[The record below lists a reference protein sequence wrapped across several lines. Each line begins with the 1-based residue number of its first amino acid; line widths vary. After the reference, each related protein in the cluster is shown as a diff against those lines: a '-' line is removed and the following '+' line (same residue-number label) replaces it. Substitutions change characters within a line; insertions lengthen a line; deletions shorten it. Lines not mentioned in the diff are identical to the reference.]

1 VRACV
6 HHQHFVVVVFFFMLL
21 VLVFAPSLLLPRS
34 LADAAEFLLWLKD
47 QYQAPKSPIIT
58 FGCSYP
64 GTFAENAPPSPLCRA
79 KCTETA

>member
-1 VRACV
+1 
-6 HHQHFVVVVFFFMLL
+6 ML
-21 VLVFAPSLLLPRS
+21 VLVFALSLLLPRS

-64 GTFAENAPPSPLCRA
+64 GTFAENAPPSPICRA